1 MTDRTMYDSTNM
13 DAIPL
18 DAQIVAGYPHAF
30 PVDYARFPRALQVR
44 IDQHGN
50 HADDCHVADVE
61 NGAITIATARL
72 WVQSWHTLHPH
83 GMPAVNG
90 FFDQPTLYVQESN
103 MGALRAALVG
113 QQYDLWVAWWDRGTS
128 PVPGTSLLQYAS
140 PSSSPPSGG
149 DFDVSVVYDASWGV
163 APVAP
168 PTWEAEAL
176 AQAQE
181 IAADAA
187 ALVTLLAA
195 HQ

>member
-1 MTDRTMYDSTNM
+1 MYDSTNM

-30 PVDYARFPRALQVR
+30 PTDYARFPHALQVK

-61 NGAITIATARL
+61 AGAISMTTVKQ
-72 WVQSWHTLHPH
+72 WVQSWHLLHPA
-83 GMPAVNG
+83 GLAAVNG
-90 FFDQPTLYVQESN
+90 HFAKPTVYCSESN
-103 MGALRAALVG
+103 LPAVRAALVG
-113 QQYDLWVAWWDRGTS
+113 QLYYVWVAHWDEPPTVISGTS
-128 PVPGTSLLQYAS
+128 AHQYAS

-149 DFDVSVVYDASWGV
+149 DYDVSVVYDVGWGV
-163 APVAP
+163 AVVP
-168 PTWEAEAL
+168 PPSWQAQAL

-181 IAADAA
+181 IQADAA
-187 ALVTLLAA
+187 ALVTLLEA